1 MMLKNIVIVLGGLF
15 VSAYAQSQTLSGCHF
30 HESQELVMRAPED
43 STTDSA
49 SDQILLLT
57 KWFRNTNYKSFNTNI
72 LHPIDN
78 NERTKPSG
86 RK

>member
-1 MMLKNIVIVLGGLF
+1 MLKNNVLVLGGLF

-30 HESQELVMRAPED
+30 HESQELVMHAPED
-43 STTDSA
+43 STTDSV

-57 KWFRNTNYKSFNTNI
+57 KWLRNTNYKSFNINI
-72 LHPIDN
+72 FHPTDN